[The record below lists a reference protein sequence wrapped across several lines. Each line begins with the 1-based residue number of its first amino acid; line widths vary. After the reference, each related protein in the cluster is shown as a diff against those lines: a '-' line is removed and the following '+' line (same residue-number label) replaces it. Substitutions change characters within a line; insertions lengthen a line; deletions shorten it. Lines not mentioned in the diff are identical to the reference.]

1 MLSLAD
7 EDSQVI
13 IPDPLLT
20 ELIISSRG
28 IQLVHLQGVSQ
39 KASNMKI
46 DQPSFL
52 LLKIKRMQCPR
63 LLHYTNRKYRSTEKH
78 SYMEPSVGLHELAV
92 LMVRKLGSATSLTEK
107 Y

>member
-46 DQPSFL
+46 DQPSFFVIENKTHAMSPPPTL
-52 LLKIKRMQCPR
+52 YKQKIQ
-63 LLHYTNRKYRSTEKH
+63 KH
-78 SYMEPSVGLHELAV
+78 GEAFIYGA
-92 LMVRKLGSATSLTEK
+92 
-107 Y
+107 